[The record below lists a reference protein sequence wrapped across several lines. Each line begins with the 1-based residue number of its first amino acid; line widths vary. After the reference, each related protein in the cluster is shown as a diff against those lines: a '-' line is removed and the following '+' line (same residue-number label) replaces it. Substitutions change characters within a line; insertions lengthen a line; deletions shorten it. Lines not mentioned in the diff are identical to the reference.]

1 MPGPPDDLTIL
12 VVGYN
17 ALDVIVPVGDWPER
31 DAKAAVADI
40 IIGGGGPGATAAVA
54 LARLGA
60 AVQLATVFGD
70 DEGAAV
76 QRRELVAAG
85 VGLDRSQVAA
95 GRSSARAVI
104 LVERER
110 EARTI
115 FWTRGDLPHL
125 DPDAVDDSWLDGC
138 SLLYCDGHEPA
149 ASLALA
155 AVARARGVP
164 VIYDAGS
171 VRDRSGD
178 LAAACTDVISSRRFA
193 GDLTGQRAPA
203 DALRALRDLGP
214 ARVAMT
220 FGHAGVLALQEGGG
234 GLLHVPAFAV
244 PVVDTTGAGDAFHA
258 GYAFAR
264 GRGESWPAAL
274 EFGAAVA
281 ALKCGDWGGRRGLPT
296 AAAAD
301 RLRRHGARRPEQ
313 PC

>member
-1 MPGPPDDLTIL
+1 MNIF

-31 DAKAAVADI
+31 DAKVAVADI
-40 IIGGGGPGATAAVA
+40 IIGGGGPGATAAIA

-60 AVQLATVFGD
+60 TVRLATVFGD

-76 QRRELVAAG
+76 QRRELAAAG
-85 VGLDRSQVAA
+85 VDLRRSRTAFGHA
-95 GRSSARAVI
+95 SARAVI
-104 LVERER
+104 LVDSER

-125 DPDAVDDSWLDGC
+125 EASAVAGSWLDGC

-155 AVARARGVP
+155 AIARARGLP

-171 VRDRSGD
+171 VREGSGD

-193 GDLTGQRAPA
+193 GDLTGHAAPA
-203 DALRALRDLGP
+203 DALRALRALGP
-214 ARVAMT
+214 VRVAMT
-220 FGHAGVLALQEGGG
+220 FGEAGVLALQEGGD
-234 GLLHVPAFAV
+234 GLLHIPAYDV

-264 GRGESWPAAL
+264 GRGEPWREAL

-281 ALKCGDWGGRRGLPT
+281 ALKCGDWGGRRGLPD

-301 RLRRHGARRPEQ
+301 QLRRHGARRPQQ
-313 PC
+313 PR